1 MTKIADLRR
10 NYTQAGLL
18 ESEIVANP
26 YAQFKLWFEQ
36 AVAADILEPNAMT
49 IATVTAEGKPSA
61 RIVLL
66 KDFDDR
72 GFVFY
77 TNYNSQKGIE
87 LQHCPYAAL
96 VFLWGDLERQVR
108 IEGKVE
114 LVAESEATAYFHS
127 RPASSQLG
135 AWASEQS
142 TIIADRSILE
152 QKLQQLETEYQ
163 NTVIPKPPHWGG
175 VRVIPQE
182 IEFWQGRPSRLHD
195 RLRYQL
201 VDGNWQI
208 DRLAP

>member
-1 MTKIADLRR
+1 MTKIADLRK

-18 ESEIVANP
+18 ETDVAADP
-26 YAQFKLWFEQ
+26 FQQFKLWFEQ
-36 AVAADILEPNAMT
+36 AVAANLLEPNAMT
-49 IATVTAEGKPSA
+49 IATVTAKGKPSA

-66 KDFDDR
+66 KGFDEH

-77 TNYNSQKGIE
+77 TNYNSQKGVE
-87 LQHCPYAAL
+87 LQQCPYAAL

-114 LVAESEATAYFHS
+114 LVSIDQATAYFHS
-127 RPASSQLG
+127 RPGSSQLG
-135 AWASEQS
+135 AWASDQS
-142 TIIADRSILE
+142 TVIANRSILE
-152 QKLQQLETEYQ
+152 TRLQQLELEYQ
-163 NTVIPKPPHWGG
+163 DREIPKPPHWGG
-175 VRVIPQE
+175 FRVVPTE

-201 VDGNWQI
+201 VDAAWKI

>member
-1 MTKIADLRR
+1 MTKVANLRK

-18 ESEIVANP
+18 ESDLVDNP
-26 YAQFKLWFEQ
+26 YQQFQIWFEQ

-49 IATVTAEGKPSA
+49 VATVTAEGKPSA

-77 TNYNSQKGIE
+77 TNYNSQKGVE
-87 LQHCPYAAL
+87 LQQCPYAAL

-108 IEGKVE
+108 IEGKTE
-114 LVAESEATAYFHS
+114 LVAESEATSYFHS

-142 TIIADRSILE
+142 TIIQDRSILE
-152 QKLQQLETEYQ
+152 QRLQQLATQYQ
-163 NTVIPKPPHWGG
+163 DTAIPKPPHWGG

-201 VDGNWQI
+201 VAGKWQI
-208 DRLAP
+208 DRLSP